1 MLGYRIYDCDEVAY
15 MFIDKSRFKLKL
27 SWKFEM
33 TRFSAKT
40 CKYLANFE
48 IFGFYVYSKYVFHVT
63 RKGVP

>member
-1 MLGYRIYDCDEVAY
+1 

-27 SWKFEM
+27 SSKFEM
-33 TRFSAKT
+33 TRLAETS
-40 CKYLANFE
+40 KYLANFE